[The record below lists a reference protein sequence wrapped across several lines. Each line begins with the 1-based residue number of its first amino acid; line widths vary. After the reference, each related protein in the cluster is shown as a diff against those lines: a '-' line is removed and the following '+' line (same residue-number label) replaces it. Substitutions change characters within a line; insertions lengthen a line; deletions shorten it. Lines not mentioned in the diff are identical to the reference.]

1 MSEIKLLPCPFCG
14 GEAVIYHQS
23 SKYTNRDG
31 NFVHCM
37 ECGCRTKLFECYG
50 NTTKTHEDTKQEAI
64 EAWNTRKPMEQ
75 IVERLEEELKL
86 SDIEKERCIRENP
99 LQFDEAKGYSTGI
112 SNAIDFVK
120 EEGGIE

>member
-1 MSEIKLLPCPFCG
+1 MSEIKLIPCPFCG

-31 NFVHCM
+31 NYVHCM

-64 EAWNTRKPMEQ
+64 EAWNTRKPMER
-75 IVERLEEELKL
+75 IVERLEELDDLTLDQFNRSMAGTYEHDFADGKSCGLELA
-86 SDIEKERCIRENP
+86 IEI
-99 LQFDEAKGYSTGI
+99 
-112 SNAIDFVK
+112 VK

>member
-14 GEAVIYHQS
+14 GKAVIYHQS

-64 EAWNTRKPMEQ
+64 EAWNTRKPMERIIEQ
-75 IVERLEEELKL
+75 LTESKEHYRRLWNKNQDDEDYGAL
-86 SDIEKERCIRENP
+86 SAYE
-99 LQFDEAKGYSTGI
+99 
-112 SNAIDFVK
+112 NAIDIVK
-120 EEGGIE
+120 EEGGTSD